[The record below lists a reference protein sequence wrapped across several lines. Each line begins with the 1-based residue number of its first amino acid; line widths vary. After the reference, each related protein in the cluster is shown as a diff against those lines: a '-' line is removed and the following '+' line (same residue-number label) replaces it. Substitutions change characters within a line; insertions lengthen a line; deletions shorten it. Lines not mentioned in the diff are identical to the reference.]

1 MCCRALT
8 DSVVIRLPVQAFEE
22 VFRKNPEMLIRVVQ
36 VREEAGK
43 CALIPAFVFDLSII
57 FYETASR

>member
-22 VFRKNPEMLIRVVQ
+22 VFKKSPEMLIRVVQ
-36 VREEAGK
+36 VKRRENA
-43 CALIPAFVFDLSII
+43 
-57 FYETASR
+57 R